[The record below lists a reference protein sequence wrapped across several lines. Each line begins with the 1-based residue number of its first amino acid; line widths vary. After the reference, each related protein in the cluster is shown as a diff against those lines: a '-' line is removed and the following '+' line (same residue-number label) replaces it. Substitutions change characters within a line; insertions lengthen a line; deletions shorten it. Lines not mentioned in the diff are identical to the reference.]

1 MRRCVPVLLAVLTSC
16 LAACEKKASP
26 VAEAAPRAA
35 SAEAPSAEA
44 QEVLLGEVGSLTG
57 AQAVFGVSSRN
68 GFDMAMREINAAGG
82 VKGKKL
88 ALRVY
93 DSQGRAEDGAQAV
106 TRLITRDKVLLIL
119 GEVSSTVSMA
129 MAEKAQ
135 AAGVPM
141 ISHAATNPGVTEKG
155 DYIFRICFI
164 DPFQGYVMAKFARE
178 ALKLGEVA
186 LLLDN
191 KSDYSMGLGEVFTK
205 DFTRLGGRILA
216 TETYAQGD
224 TDFRAQLTA
233 LKQSRPQALFIPGY
247 YTDVGL
253 IARQARELGLTLP
266 LLGTDGWEAETLF
279 ELAGSALEGSYFSSP
294 YAMDSP
300 EPRMR
305 AFVQAYR
312 AQYARAP
319 DTSAVL
325 AYEATKV
332 AAEALERAPDWSG
345 PSLRDA
351 IAKTRDF
358 QGVTGTISLD
368 AQRNAVKPAVVL
380 QVRDGKAEFVTTVHP

>member
-1 MRRCVPVLLAVLTSC
+1 MC
-16 LAACEKKASP
+16 
-26 VAEAAPRAA
+26 
-35 SAEAPSAEA
+35 
-44 QEVLLGEVGSLTG
+44 
-57 AQAVFGVSSRN
+57 
-68 GFDMAMREINAAGG
+68 I
-82 VKGKKL
+82 
-88 ALRVY
+88 
-93 DSQGRAEDGAQAV
+93 
-106 TRLITRDKVLLIL
+106 RD
-119 GEVSSTVSMA
+119 
-129 MAEKAQ
+129 
-135 AAGVPM
+135 
-141 ISHAATNPGVTEKG
+141 
-155 DYIFRICFI
+155 R
-164 DPFQGYVMAKFARE
+164 
-178 ALKLGEVA
+178 
-186 LLLDN
+186 
-191 KSDYSMGLGEVFTK
+191 
-205 DFTRLGGRILA
+205 
-216 TETYAQGD
+216 ETYAQGD

-312 AQYARAP
+312 AQYGRAP

-325 AYEATKV
+325 AYEAAKV
-332 AAEALERAPDWSG
+332 AAAALERAPDWSG

-351 IAKTRDF
+351 IARTRDF
-358 QGVTGTISLD
+358 QGVAGSISLD
-368 AQRNAVKPAVVL
+368 ARRNAVKPAVVL